1 MFVPDHIKHQISQ
14 YIDIYHQVSTRD
26 IAGRLGSLEKYN
38 EELSRL
44 YTKYNGDIKEISRV
58 LVYNYYNYINAY

>member
-1 MFVPDHIKHQISQ
+1 MIVPDYIKRQISQ
-14 YIDIYHQVSTRD
+14 YVDIYHQISTRD

-44 YTKYNGDIKEISRV
+44 YMKYNGDIKEISRV
-58 LVYNYYNYINAY
+58 LVYNYYNYISAY

>member
-44 YTKYNGDIKEISRV
+44 YTKYNGDIKEISRA
-58 LVYNYYNYINAY
+58 LVYNYYNYI